1 MPVTINGD
9 GSISGLQNGGLPDG
23 TVTADDLS
31 GTLDLSSKSVTLPAS
46 ALSDTGVT
54 AGAYTNADI
63 TVDAKGRIT
72 VAANGSGGGA
82 AATTS
87 AKVSSTSATFLP
99 SGHTAIGQRITYAV
113 DHPGK
118 GKRFCVV
125 QTSQFDDG
133 TSVLPW
139 ANAVVFDINTTTGAV
154 TFGSV
159 SSVALTSGLTGAVV
173 QSSQQTNQ
181 TYVWSGGGFA
191 DVYLYGMDSTSQYHA
206 GWKFSWEISGTTV
219 TITAR
224 GAGGYTWNWAPT
236 AYGNSGNYVPLL
248 STGTSS
254 WIYVS
259 RRYQSGSSTQTF
271 ILVKITVN
279 ADGTFNG
286 ITETDVSSQ
295 FTSAPSYWGC
305 PSGQIVDLATAPAA
319 TWISSM
325 VQFANGWT
333 TPVQGKMWTCT
344 YDGTVTALGDQFL
357 TGASPNYFPRRS
369 LFYDTSGVAHAYNTD
384 QGYAKSNG
392 AKDWLHFTSGATSA
406 PTQDNTAPSNF
417 SHNDPYYKAGTLS
430 SPLSTR
436 ADGYDLQTWLPSG
449 KKFYLPNG
457 YSATLPSVYQTG
469 SGWYLYASNGRDLIE
484 QKEFHRADLIELA
497 EDRQTDLLDAKI
509 HASTSD
515 TLPTYICNI
524 SVSNNGQLKAAV
536 FDWPSELA

>member
-31 GTLDLSSKSVTLPAS
+31 GTLDLSSKTVTLPAS

-63 TVDAKGRIT
+63 TIDAKGRIT

-87 AKVSSTSATFLP
+87 AKASTTSATFLP
-99 SGHTAIGQRITYAV
+99 SGHSAIGQRITYAV

-118 GKRFCVV
+118 GKRFCVI
-125 QTSQFDDG
+125 QTSSFDDG
-133 TSVLPW
+133 TSVLPY
-139 ANAVVFDINTTTGAV
+139 ATGIVFEINTTTGAV
-154 TFGSV
+154 TFGSASTAV
-159 SSVALTSGLTGAVV
+159 LTSGLTGTVV
-173 QSSQQTNQ
+173 QSSQTTNQ
-181 TYVWSGGGFA
+181 SYVWSGGGFA
-191 DVYLYGMDSTSQYHA
+191 DVYFYGMDSSSQYHQ
-206 GWKFSWEISGTTV
+206 GWKFSWEVSGTTCTV
-219 TITAR
+219 TAR

-236 AYGNSGNYVPLL
+236 VWGESGNFVPLL
-248 STGTSS
+248 STGTTS

-259 RRYQSGSSTQTF
+259 RRYNTGGTNNEMW
-271 ILVKITVN
+271 LVKITIN
-279 ADGTFNG
+279 ADGTWNSA
-286 ITETDVSSQ
+286 TETNISSNW
-295 FTSAPSYWGC
+295 TSPPSYWSC
-305 PSGQIVDLATAPAA
+305 PTGQIVDTATVPQPS
-319 TWISSM
+319 WVSSF
-325 VQFANGWT
+325 VQFANSWT
-333 TPVQGKMWTCT
+333 APIQGKMWACS
-344 YDGTVTALGDQFL
+344 YDGTVTALGDQFV
-357 TGASPNYFPRRS
+357 TGQSPNYFPRRS

-392 AKDWLHFTSGATSA
+392 AKDWLHFTSGAGTA

-417 SHNDPYYKAGTLS
+417 SHNEPYYRAYQYS
-430 SPLSTR
+430 SPLTTKV
-436 ADGYDLQTWLPSG
+436 DGIELQTLPSG
-449 KKFYLPNG
+449 KKYYLPTG
-457 YSATLPSVYQTG
+457 YSATIPSIYGTG
-469 SGWYLYASNGRDLIE
+469 SWWYLYASNGRDLLE

-497 EDRQTDLLDAKI
+497 EDRQTDLLDAKV

-524 SVSNNGQLKAAV
+524 SISNNGQVKAAV